1 MQIGNNA
8 NISSSAGTGT
18 GVGYR
23 GSPESKGD
31 DQEEAKT
38 LPEATA

>member
-1 MQIGNNA
+1 MQIGNIS
-8 NISSSAGTGT
+8 NISSSAGTG
-18 GVGYR
+18 GGGGYR
-23 GSPESKGD
+23 GIADSKGE